1 MQLKDKAHRMQ
12 HDKIVQ
18 EEKLHEALVRAGER
32 QEEVRLKASCIILRP
47 HALVA

>member
-1 MQLKDKAHRMQ
+1 MQ
-12 HDKIVQ
+12 HDKIMQ